1 MNAESLK
8 TLFRNSFGCEAA
20 DVHRLTAS
28 GSNRTYFRL
37 VSADGRRA
45 IGTAGTSLAENRAFI
60 AIASHFSAKGLN
72 VPKVIAVSPDGMCY
86 LQEDL
91 GDVSLYDALSSGR
104 KAGEYDARQ
113 RELLLRTVA
122 YLPRLQF
129 EGAEGFDFSVCYPQS
144 DFDRRNILFDLNY
157 FKYDYLKLTAAPF
170 DEIALQDDFENLADD
185 LLAAKCP
192 SGFMYRDFQARNVML
207 VDQDPFFIDFQGGRR
222 GPVCYDLASFVWQA
236 AARYPADLKEA
247 LIKAYIDAA
256 TPYVDLNNG
265 RFRESLRLFVL
276 FRTLQ
281 VLGAYGFRG
290 YIEKKARFTASIPFA
305 LENAS
310 SLMDDDLRIR
320 YPELC
325 RVLSF
330 LAESTQPKPMPQDGR
345 LTVEVTSFSYRQGLP
360 VDESGN
366 GGGFVFDC
374 RALENPGR
382 YDEYK
387 KFNGLDS
394 NVIEF
399 LEKDGGIVVFLEDVK
414 KVVFPHIEKFIERGF
429 THMMVSFGCTGGQ
442 HRSVYSAQHF
452 AEAVAAKYDVNVK
465 VRHTAINVNNH
476 IR

>member
-1 MNAESLK
+1 MVESLK
-8 TLFRNSFGCEAA
+8 SLFRQYFGCEAA
-20 DVHRLTAS
+20 SVSRLTAS
-28 GSNRTYFRL
+28 GSNRTYYRL
-37 VSADGRRA
+37 TCENGWCA
-45 IGTAGTSLAENRAFI
+45 IGTVGTSLAENRAFV
-60 AIASHFSAKGLN
+60 AIAGHFAAKGLN
-72 VPKVIAVSPDGMCY
+72 VPKVLGVSPDGMCY
-86 LQEDL
+86 LQQDL
-91 GDVSLYDALSSGR
+91 GDVSLYDILASGR
-104 KAGEYDARQ
+104 KSGEYDARQ
-113 RELLLRTVA
+113 RELLLKTVA
-122 YLPRLQF
+122 YLPRMQF
-129 EGAEGFDFSVCYPQS
+129 EGADGFDFSVCYPQS

-170 DEIALQDDFENLADD
+170 DEIALQNDFERLADD
-185 LLAAKCP
+185 LLTAECP
-192 SGFMYRDFQARNVML
+192 TGFMYRDFQARNVML
-207 VDQDPFFIDFQGGRR
+207 VDEELFFIDFQGGRR

-236 AARYPADLKEA
+236 AARYPQDLKED
-247 LIKAYIDAA
+247 LIRTYIDAA
-256 TPYVDLNNG
+256 SHYADLNND

-290 YIEKKARFTASIPFA
+290 YIEKKARFISSVPYA
-305 LENAS
+305 LDNAS
-310 SLMDDDLRIR
+310 KLIDDDLRCR

-325 RVLSF
+325 KVLLF
-330 LAESTQPKPMPQDGR
+330 LADSSQPKPMTQDGR
-345 LTVEVTSFSYRQGLP
+345 LTVEVTSFSYRQGVP
-360 VDESGN
+360 ADESGN

-387 KFNGLDS
+387 KFNGLDG

-429 THMMVSFGCTGGQ
+429 SHMMVSFGCTGGQ

-452 AEAVAAKYDVNVK
+452 AEAVAAKYDVNVE
-465 VRHTAINVNNH
+465 VRHTAINVNKR

>member
-1 MNAESLK
+1 M
-8 TLFRNSFGCEAA
+8 
-20 DVHRLTAS
+20 
-28 GSNRTYFRL
+28 
-37 VSADGRRA
+37 
-45 IGTAGTSLAENRAFI
+45 IGTRGTSLAENRAFI
-60 AIASHFSAKGLN
+60 AISNHFAAKALN
-72 VPKVIAVSPDGMCY
+72 VPKVLATSPDGLCY
-86 LQEDL
+86 LQQDL
-91 GDVSLYDALSSGR
+91 GDDCLYDALASGR
-104 KAGEYDARQ
+104 KNGEYDARQ
-113 RELLLRTVA
+113 RELLLKTVA
-122 YLPRLQF
+122 YLPKIQF

-185 LLAAKCP
+185 LLAAECP
-192 SGFMYRDFQARNVML
+192 IGFMYRDFQARNVML
-207 VDQDPFFIDFQGGRR
+207 RGEEPWFIDFQGGRR

-247 LIKAYIDAA
+247 MIRAYICAA
-256 TPYVDLNNG
+256 APYADLDTG
-265 RFRESLRLFVL
+265 QFRESLQLFVL

-290 YIEKKARFTASIPFA
+290 YIEKKARFIGSIPFA
-305 LENAS
+305 LSNAAELIS
-310 SLMDDDLRIR
+310 EGHLGR

-330 LAESTQPKPMPQDGR
+330 LAESSKPKLEPASGR

-360 VDESGN
+360 ADDSGN

-382 YDEYK
+382 YDQYK
-387 KFNGLDS
+387 KFNGLDD

-399 LEKDGGIVVFLEDVK
+399 LEKDGGIVHFLEDVK
-414 KVVFPHIEKFIERGF
+414 KVVFPHIEKFMERGF
-429 THMMVSFGCTGGQ
+429 NHMMVSFGCTGGQ

-452 AEAVAAKYDVNVK
+452 AEAVAAAYDVDVE
-465 VRHTAINVNNH
+465 VRHTALNVYKR

>member
-1 MNAESLK
+1 MNAEPLK
-8 TLFRNSFGCEAA
+8 ILFRSHFGCDAA
-20 DVHRLTAS
+20 DVRRLGVS
-28 GSNRTYFRL
+28 GSNRTYYRL
-37 VSADGRRA
+37 ASADGKTA
-45 IGTAGTSLAENRAFI
+45 IGTVGTSLAENKAFL
-60 AIASHFSAKGLN
+60 AIARHFAAKGLI
-72 VPKVIAVSPDGMCY
+72 VPKVLAVASDGMSY
-86 LQEDL
+86 LQQDL
-91 GDVSLYDALSSGR
+91 GDESLYDALSSGR
-104 KAGEYDARQ
+104 KSGEYDARQ
-113 RELLLRTVA
+113 RELLLKTVA

-129 EGAEGFDFSVCYPQS
+129 EGADGFDFSVCYPQS

-170 DEIALQDDFENLADD
+170 DEIALQDDFERLADD
-185 LLAAKCP
+185 LLAAECP
-192 SGFMYRDFQARNVML
+192 TGFMYRDFQARNVML
-207 VDQDPFFIDFQGGRR
+207 SGGESWFIDFQGGRR

-236 AARYPADLKEA
+236 AARYPQDLKEE
-247 LIKAYIDAA
+247 LIQAYIDAA
-256 TPYVDLNNG
+256 SPYAGLDND
-265 RFRESLRLFVL
+265 RFREALRLFVL

-310 SLMDDDLRIR
+310 SLIDDDLRSR

-325 RVLSF
+325 KVLSF
-330 LAESTQPKPMPQDGR
+330 LAEFSQPKPVPQDGR
-345 LTVEVTSFSYRQGLP
+345 LTVEVTSFSFRQGVP
-360 VDESGN
+360 ADESGN

-382 YDEYK
+382 YDQYK
-387 KFNGLDS
+387 KFNGLDG

-429 THMMVSFGCTGGQ
+429 SHMMVSFGCTGGQ

-452 AEAVAAKYDVNVK
+452 AEAVAAKYDVNVE
-465 VRHTAINVNNH
+465 VRHTALNVYK
-476 IR
+476 RLR